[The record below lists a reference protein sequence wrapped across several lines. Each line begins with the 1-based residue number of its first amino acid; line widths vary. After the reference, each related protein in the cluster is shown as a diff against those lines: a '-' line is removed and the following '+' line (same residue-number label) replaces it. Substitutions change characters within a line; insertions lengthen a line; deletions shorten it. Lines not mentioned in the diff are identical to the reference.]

1 MQRWIPMLAV
11 ILCVQILIAG
21 ALFLRKDALDRA
33 PPDAAFVTAPIADAD
48 HIVIDARPAAGKPAA
63 PIDLVLRHGAWFV
76 HSEFDVPAD
85 KSKVGDLIAKLAA
98 LRRGLPVADTPDA
111 QRRFKVSPERFARR
125 ITLGRGGKTIATL
138 YLGESAGL
146 HKSDARTAGDRQ
158 VYTVGI
164 ATYDVPADAGAWIQ
178 ADLMRVPADKL
189 TAIDITGADGA
200 HVALARSIGATKV
213 PGPWTATGLAHGR
226 KLDETKVASLVD
238 AIGALDLDAALGTQ
252 ANPDWRT
259 DHPAVSLTLKEAGG
273 KVHTW
278 TLSKP
283 QSGDYVVLKSAA
295 RPWYFSLDAMAAKPL
310 MDAGAPDALAKVP
323 PAKPRRVA
331 GKPQH
336 VRAPTKH

>member
-11 ILCVQILIAG
+11 VLCVQILIAG
-21 ALFLRKDALDRA
+21 GLFLRKDAIAGA
-33 PPDAAFVTAPIADAD
+33 PPDTAFLTAPIADAD

-98 LRRGLPVADTPDA
+98 LRRGLPVADTQDA
-111 QRRFKVSPERFARR
+111 LRRFKVSPDRFARR

-146 HKSDARTAGDRQ
+146 HKSDARTAGEHR

-164 ATYDVPADAGAWIQ
+164 ATYDVPADTGAWIQ
-178 ADLMRVPADKL
+178 ADLMRVPADKV
-189 TAIDITGADGA
+189 TAIDITGANGA
-200 HVALARSIGATKV
+200 HVSLARSIGANKV

-226 KLDETKVASLVD
+226 TVDETKVASLVD
-238 AIGALDLDAALGTQ
+238 AIGTLNLDAALGTQ
-252 ANPDWRT
+252 ANPDWRM
-259 DHPAVSLTLKEAGG
+259 DHPAVSLTIKEAGG
-273 KVHTW
+273 KVHAW
-278 TLSKP
+278 SLSKP
-283 QSGDYVVLKSAA
+283 KSGDYVVLKSAA

-310 MDAGAPDALAKVP
+310 LDVGASDALAMVP
-323 PAKPRRVA
+323 PKPQRVAAKPH
-331 GKPQH
+331 H
-336 VRAPTKH
+336 VRAPTTH